1 MGVIGWGHCLHT
13 FANRSLSEKVGCSAF
28 GGKNFEAKEV
38 GRRAAKITGGRLI
51 FILLWREFRGLKRKT
66 AKKRGFLVFASF
78 FLFHPFF
85 VSRNPT
91 RTRNNL
97 TPSFWSGWI
106 SDFSS
111 FLCNVNVGP

>member
-1 MGVIGWGHCLHT
+1 MGHCLHT

-66 AKKRGFLVFASF
+66 AKKKGVFGFRIF
-78 FLFHPFF
+78 FF
-85 VSRNPT
+85 VSPLFRFKKPNTDTQQSHPII
-91 RTRNNL
+91 L
-97 TPSFWSGWI
+97 
-106 SDFSS
+106 
-111 FLCNVNVGP
+111 VGLDLRFFKLLVQRERWTLI